1 MREPTKLDALIED
14 YRRLAEKAS
23 AGMNERCVQNFN
35 EAVAKADAL
44 ADECEI
50 RRVLYDIFGS
60 RSYCVTVERG

>member
-1 MREPTKLDALIED
+1 MKPERIDALVEK
-14 YRRLAEKAS
+14 YRQIAAEAS